1 MTEEE
6 QFVPGG
12 QESTALP
19 QASPGEMLRAARQ
32 AAGVHIE
39 ALAVSLKVPISKLE
53 ALEADDFEAL
63 PDAVFVRALAS
74 SICRSLKLDPVPVLA
89 LMPQSGAPKLSVDHA
104 GINTAFKD
112 GTEHSRVAPVLARMM
127 RPTFLGVVVLLVGA
141 AILMFYPRSEEHSQP
156 VVGESTQE
164 TPAVMQPSMPVS
176 AASAPVTAAV
186 VAAVE
191 AGLTRPS
198 TVVDSRVAD
207 VPAPASSTS
216 PVAAEDTQ
224 SQVLLFRARNESWI
238 QIRDASGTTILQK
251 LLAAGES
258 LVAPGKPPYFVVV
271 GKADATE
278 VVVRGKVLDLT
289 SVSRDN
295 VARFEVRP

>member
-1 MTEEE
+1 MAVTNV
-6 QFVPGG
+6 FSSVISNKNPFIFYH
-12 QESTALP
+12 LP
-19 QASPGEMLRAARQ
+19 A
-32 AAGVHIE
+32 I
-39 ALAVSLKVPISKLE
+39 
-53 ALEADDFEAL
+53 F
-63 PDAVFVRALAS
+63 F
-74 SICRSLKLDPVPVLA
+74 
-89 LMPQSGAPKLSVDHA
+89 
-104 GINTAFKD
+104 
-112 GTEHSRVAPVLARMM
+112 
-127 RPTFLGVVVLLVGA
+127 
-141 AILMFYPRSEEHSQP
+141 AILFVVFYPRSEEHSQP

-164 TPAVMQPSMPVS
+164 TPAVIQPSIPEG

-198 TVVDSRVAD
+198 TVVDSMAAD
-207 VPAPASSTS
+207 VPTPAPSAS

-224 SQVLLFRARNESWI
+224 SQVLLFRARNESWV